1 MTSSY
6 ATAPSLKSRLAVMA
20 MTVVRLEAV
29 ASRLRAAR
37 QEQALPSGA
46 NTEFVF
52 GRNEIALQ
60 HYHRYV
66 AHFAHGADLS
76 H

>member
-1 MTSSY
+1 
-6 ATAPSLKSRLAVMA
+6 
-20 MTVVRLEAV
+20 
-29 ASRLRAAR
+29 
-37 QEQALPSGA
+37 LPSGA
-46 NTEFVF
+46 NTEFIF

-66 AHFAHGADLS
+66 AHFAHDAVLS